1 MEEAAGLLGEY
12 VMDQIERQ
20 AAIDE
25 LTEYGYGRAVYIS
38 VEEAVR
44 RIEQL
49 PSAQPKIIHCKDCK
63 WWDKQDFL
71 QGRCALLGIR
81 PTGGWFCAN
90 ADMRGE
96 NE

>member
-1 MEEAAGLLGEY
+1 
-12 VMDQIERQ
+12 MDDLISRQ
-20 AAIDE
+20 AALDAIHCDI
-25 LTEYGYGRAVYIS
+25 TITGRKNAEIVC
-38 VEEAVR
+38 EAIASFVDN
-44 RIEQL
+44 IKAM
-49 PSAQPKIIHCKDCK
+49 PAAQPKIVHCKDCK

-90 ADMRGE
+90 ADMKGE

>member
-1 MEEAAGLLGEY
+1 
-12 VMDQIERQ
+12 MDDLVSRKDAI
-20 AAIDE
+20 AAIMGE
-25 LTEYGYGRAVYIS
+25 PAEMNYGYYYAEKIKALS
-38 VEEAVR
+38 A
-44 RIEQL
+44 
-49 PSAQPKIIHCKDCK
+49 AQPKIIHCKDCK